1 MPTTRA
7 ELIERTIDAILVR
20 EGGYVNRLEDRGGP
34 TNFGVTAATLG
45 TWRKLGRPATV
56 EEVRGL
62 TELEARAI
70 YRSRYIERPKFL
82 TIENE
87 QLFAAVVDVGVN
99 CGPWRAIQFL
109 QRALGLEQDGVLGPV
124 TREAIRSAPTGQLYR
139 RFVAE
144 RIRYYGRLITG
155 DRTDADRDGVPDS
168 TEFAS
173 GWLNRTAE
181 FVEVEV

>member
-1 MPTTRA
+1 MGR
-7 ELIERTIDAILVR
+7 
-20 EGGYVNRLEDRGGP
+20 
-34 TNFGVTAATLG
+34 AATLD
-45 TWRKLGRPATV
+45 
-56 EEVRGL
+56 EVRQI
-62 TELEARAI
+62 TEPEARAI
-70 YRSRYIERPKFL
+70 YRYRYIERPKFL
-82 TIENE
+82 TIESPE
-87 QLFAAVVDVGVN
+87 LFAAVVDVGVN
-99 CGPWRAIQFL
+99 CGPWRAVQFL
-109 QRALGLEQDGVLGPV
+109 QRALGLEQDGALGPV
-124 TREAIRSAPTGQLYR
+124 TQAAIRSAPIGQIYR